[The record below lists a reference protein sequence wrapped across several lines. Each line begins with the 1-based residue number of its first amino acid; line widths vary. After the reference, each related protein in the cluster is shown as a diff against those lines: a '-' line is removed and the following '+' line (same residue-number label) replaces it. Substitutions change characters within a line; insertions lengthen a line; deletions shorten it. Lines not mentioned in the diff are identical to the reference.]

1 MITISCTTEA
11 VREATVAATR
21 AVERLGVRNGNE
33 NEHGEDSGNDENNL
47 GYLERP
53 MTLAT
58 FLKVKP
64 PKFKDTL
71 IATDADNW
79 FRAIERSLR
88 AQHVPEG
95 QHVEFATY
103 MLEGEAEHWWQ
114 GMQRLLQQDEGDI
127 PWNTFKDE
135 FYKKY
140 FPRAARDAKE
150 MELMQLK
157 QGGLREYLISSV
169 VPLEI
174 RDFAE
179 LVNKCK
185 LVEECAKKVIASKVS
200 HQGFPPRNYNSYNW
214 QPRRTNFKTPGVLQ
228 RRNPQVGTA
237 PALLMGRNGGRPR
250 QDNGHMT
257 KNCSKRFT
265 QNPVRTQQQGRVFAM
280 TADDAMQSDALI
292 QDFSELNFDLIVHT
306 PTSQNVLTS
315 LACLQVPFTIR
326 NRTFIHDLIC
336 LPLCGLEVILGLDWL
351 SKYHVFL
358 DCYER
363 TAVILSNGLDIKP
376 FLSHTLY
383 LNFVRVTLDGSD
395 CEGYVLLA
403 ASSNDSELSLERIR
417 VVKKFPDVFPNDIPE
432 FPPQREIE
440 FSIELVPRTGPI
452 FIAPYLMSPL
462 ELAELKKQL
471 DELLGKKFI
480 RPSASPWGAPVLL
493 VKKKD
498 GGMRLCVDYRQ
509 LNKVTIKNK
518 YPLPRIDGLMDQLK
532 GATVFSKIDLR
543 SGYHQIRVKES
554 DIPKTAFRTRYGHYE
569 YTVMSFGLTNAP
581 VIFMDYMNRIFRPYL
596 DQFVVVFIDDIL
608 IYSKIEREHEEH
620 LRTVLQILRTQK
632 LYAKLSKC
640 EFGTE
645 KVAFW
650 EHIISQGGIAVD
662 PSKIEA
668 VVQWEPPTTVTEARS
683 FLGLAGY
690 YRRFIRGFS

>member
-1 MITISCTTEA
+1 
-11 VREATVAATR
+11 
-21 AVERLGVRNGNE
+21 
-33 NEHGEDSGNDENNL
+33 
-47 GYLERP
+47 
-53 MTLAT
+53 
-58 FLKVKP
+58 
-64 PKFKDTL
+64 
-71 IATDADNW
+71 
-79 FRAIERSLR
+79 
-88 AQHVPEG
+88 
-95 QHVEFATY
+95 

-114 GMQRLLQQDEGDI
+114 GIQRLLQQDVGDI
-127 PWNTFKDE
+127 PWDTFKDE

-140 FPRAARDAKE
+140 FSRAACDAKE

-157 QGGLREYLISSV
+157 QGNTTVAEYARMFDYLCCFSKICQGNPVDFEEWKCLKFEGGLCEDLMSSV

-174 RDFAE
+174 RNFAE
-179 LVNKCK
+179 MVNKCK
-185 LVEECAKKVIASKVS
+185 LVEECAKKVIASKAS
-200 HQGFPPRNYNSYNW
+200 SQGFPPRNYNSYNW
-214 QPRRTNFKTPGVLQ
+214 QPRRTNFKTPSVPQQRNLQ
-228 RRNPQVGTA
+228 AGNV
-237 PALLMGRNGGRPR
+237 PARPTGGNGGRPR
-250 QDNGHMT
+250 QDNGHKA
-257 KNCSKRFT
+257 KNYPKRFT
-265 QNPVRTQQQGRVFAM
+265 QNPMRTQQQGRVFAM

-292 QDFSELNFDLIVHT
+292 QVQYFSVLNFDLIVYT
-306 PTSQNVLTS
+306 PASQNALTS
-315 LACLQVPFTIR
+315 LVCLQVPFTIR

-363 TAVILSNGLDIKP
+363 TIVIPSDSLYIKP
-376 FLSHTLY
+376 ILSHTLY
-383 LNFVRVTLDGSD
+383 LNSVRVTLDGSD

-417 VVKKFPDVFPNDIPE
+417 VVKEFLDVFPNNIPE

-440 FSIELVPRTGPI
+440 FSIELVPGTGPI
-452 FIAPYLMSPL
+452 SIAPYRMSPM

-471 DELLGKKFI
+471 DELLRKKFI
-480 RPSASPWGAPVLL
+480 CPSASPWGAPVLL

-518 YPLPRIDGLMDQLK
+518 YPLPRIDDLMDQLK

-543 SGYHQIRVKES
+543 SGYHQIQVKES

-581 VIFMDYMNRIFRPYL
+581 AIFMDYMNRIFHPYL

-608 IYSKIEREHEEH
+608 IYSKTNREHEEH

-632 LYAKLSKC
+632 LYVKLSKC
-640 EFGTE
+640 DF
-645 KVAFW
+645 
-650 EHIISQGGIAVD
+650 
-662 PSKIEA
+662 
-668 VVQWEPPTTVTEARS
+668 
-683 FLGLAGY
+683 
-690 YRRFIRGFS
+690 

>member
-1 MITISCTTEA
+1 MNRCDVREGIPNVNYEREQETFMTTMNAVVEA
-11 VREATVAATR
+11 VREAAVAAAR
-21 AVERLGVRNGNE
+21 AVDRLGVRNGNE
-33 NEHGEDSGNDENNL
+33 NEHGGDSGNDENNL
-47 GYLERP
+47 GHLERP

-64 PKFKDTL
+64 PKFKGTL
-71 IATDADNW
+71 VATDADNW

-114 GMQRLLQQDEGDI
+114 GVQRLLQQDEGDI
-127 PWNTFKDE
+127 PWNTIKDE

-150 MELMQLK
+150 MELIQLK
-157 QGGLREYLISSV
+157 QGNTTVAEYARKFDDLCRFSKICQRNPADFEEWKCLKFEGGLREDLMSSV

-174 RDFAE
+174 RNFAE

-185 LVEECAKKVIASKVS
+185 LVEECAKKVIASKAS
-200 HQGFPPRNYNSYNW
+200 RQGFPPRNYNSYSW
-214 QPRRTNFKTPGVLQ
+214 QPRRTNFKTPGVHSEGIHKLVTFLLALWVETEVD
-228 RRNPQVGTA
+228 RGRIMANDLNRCGGT
-237 PALLMGRNGGRPR
+237 
-250 QDNGHMT
+250 GHIA
-257 KNCSKRFT
+257 KEFPKIFAR
-265 QNPVRTQQQGRVFAM
+265 NPVRTQQQGRVFAM

-292 QDFSELNFDLIVHT
+292 QGASHYFIYLTVARELGLDFSELNFDLIVNT
-306 PTSQNVLTS
+306 PASQNALTS
-315 LACLQVPFTIR
+315 LVCLQVPFTIR
-326 NRTFIHDLIC
+326 DRTFIHDLIC
-336 LPLCGLEVILGLDWL
+336 LPLYGLEVILGLDWL

-358 DCYER
+358 DCFER
-363 TAVILSNGLDIKP
+363 TAVIPSDSLDIKP
-376 FLSHTLY
+376 FLSYTLY
-383 LNFVRVTLDGSD
+383 LNSVRVTLDGSD

-403 ASSNDSELSLERIR
+403 ASSNDSEVSLEQIR
-417 VVKKFPDVFPNDIPE
+417 VVKEFPDVFPDDILE

-440 FSIELVPRTGPI
+440 FSIELVPGTGLI
-452 FIAPYLMSPL
+452 SIAPYRMSPL

-518 YPLPRIDGLMDQLK
+518 YPLPRIDDLMDQLK

-543 SGYHQIRVKES
+543 V
-554 DIPKTAFRTRYGHYE
+554 
-569 YTVMSFGLTNAP
+569 
-581 VIFMDYMNRIFRPYL
+581 L
-596 DQFVVVFIDDIL
+596 D
-608 IYSKIEREHEEH
+608 RE
-620 LRTVLQILRTQK
+620 
-632 LYAKLSKC
+632 
-640 EFGTE
+640 
-645 KVAFW
+645 
-650 EHIISQGGIAVD
+650 GGIYGTCY
-662 PSKIEA
+662 I
-668 VVQWEPPTTVTEARS
+668 TGRNCGGS
-683 FLGLAGY
+683 FKN
-690 YRRFIRGFS
+690 